1 MQNPD
6 HDPIFQKGSQ
16 IPISIQKK
24 DRDPDFAI
32 FDRDPTQ
39 PLSFDSSEGGG
50 ARASFFVM

>member
-1 MQNPD
+1 VQNPD

-16 IPISIQKK
+16 IPIPIQKK

-39 PLSFDSSEGGG
+39 PWL
-50 ARASFFVM
+50 RAILF

>member
-6 HDPIFQKGSQ
+6 HDPIFQKESQ
-16 IPISIQKK
+16 IPIPIQKK

-39 PLSFDSSEGGG
+39 PCLRPVLVNYYRLLES
-50 ARASFFVM
+50 